1 MTKLCQINED
11 RLPQKLSVV
20 LSTTIRQEMD
30 AIYAY
35 NQNNTDGL
43 RQWYEYIDGMESY
56 ISNPVIAWD
65 YINRYAHFPN
75 GAIHLMDLGY
85 DVSFI
90 VSTNRTTNENYVY
103 VFMLNLKPEEFGLK
117 VPPKRNS
124 QSQVNNQPTNNI
136 AQNISVDSNGNY
148 VSAYGHGA
156 DYVSETTSN
165 NRIKLIRLTEQDLH
179 WIVVESVN
187 KVLRRLA

>member
-1 MTKLCQINED
+1 MRQHYLIEDKLPPKLPVSFSAEVRKEIND
-11 RLPQKLSVV
+11 
-20 LSTTIRQEMD
+20 
-30 AIYAY
+30 IYAY
-35 NQNNTDGL
+35 NQNNIDGIY
-43 RQWYEYIDGMESY
+43 QWNEYIDGLKSY

-65 YINRYAHFPN
+65 YNHRYAHFPN

-90 VSTNRTTNENYVY
+90 VSTNRTTNKNYVY

-148 VSAYGHGA
+148 VSANGWGA

-179 WIVVESVN
+179 WIVGESVN